1 MYAKEGKSKVLMT
14 RLAVSGVRF
23 NRDMREIIESE
34 DTIRT
39 IIFPKTVRMVRQ
51 EAFFKNHELASAVAN
66 EGLEAIGTD
75 EGNDDDAGAFE
86 DSGLRK
92 IKLSSTI
99 KCIEYSAFKGCKEL
113 RDITLPDRLT
123 YIGRKCF

>member
-1 MYAKEGKSKVLMT
+1 MT

-51 EAFFKNHELASAVAN
+51 EAFFKNHELASAVTN

-86 DSGLRK
+86 DSGLKR

-99 KCIEYSAFKGCKEL
+99 KRIEYRAFKDCKDL
-113 RDITLPDRLT
+113 RDITLPDGLT
-123 YIGRKCF
+123 HIGKKCF